1 MASSIAYKTRPLA
14 IEKAVIAFDPGN
26 REGRH
31 CPSTPGDREGRHCP
45 STPGDREGRYCP
57 STPGDRDGRYCPST
71 PGDRE
76 GPSTPTGELWR
87 ETVLH
92 SKILAKLRKQHIHVK
107 E

>member
-1 MASSIAYKTRPLA
+1 LASSIAYKTRPLA

-26 REGRH
+26 
-31 CPSTPGDREGRHCP
+31 REGRHCP